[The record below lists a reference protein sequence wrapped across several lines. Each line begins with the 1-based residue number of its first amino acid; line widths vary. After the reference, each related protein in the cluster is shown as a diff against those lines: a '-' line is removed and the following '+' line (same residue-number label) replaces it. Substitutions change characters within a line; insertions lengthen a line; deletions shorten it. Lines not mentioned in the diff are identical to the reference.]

1 MPEANLF
8 VEKRAYPRTSVKLP
22 VTYRLIEE
30 TKGAGKS
37 KNLERKQGE
46 QKSHSLDLNLGGLYL
61 VTEQFL
67 DPESILRM
75 EISLPKLSQVISVYA
90 RVVWSD
96 ETGGGLQF
104 ESMVEKDEIAL
115 KRYLS
120 QVPEVNMNR

>member
-8 VEKRAYPRTSVKLP
+8 VEKRAHPRTTVKLP

-30 TKGAGKS
+30 PKAAGKR
-37 KNLERKQGE
+37 LERKQGE

-61 VTEQFL
+61 VTDQFL

-75 EISLPKLSQVISVYA
+75 EITLPKLSQNISVYA

-104 ESMVEKDEIAL
+104 ESMVEKDENLL
-115 KRYLS
+115 KRFLT